1 MPIAKLADEHSGA
14 VTVALTSGIAT
25 HTTTG
30 IYVCYKRRKSRVP
43 SGYGRPVTGASL
55 PASAYGGKS
64 DSRLIVGQTAASKI

>member
-14 VTVALTSGIAT
+14 VTVAL
-25 HTTTG
+25 

-55 PASAYGGKS
+55 PANAYGGKS